1 MILFTNGCSFTSGTP
16 SPDLVIG
23 SEQYTEQW
31 QEGEYRLDDFISCY
45 QHVPFSWPNLLT
57 SDKVINLGRQ
67 GSSNARI
74 LRTTLNFLD
83 KVDLRT
89 LQDCVFVICWTMC
102 NRQEYWYKN
111 VPFKVEPR
119 LPGHYQVMTPQLSN
133 NPEDFYIED
142 DLHSWMLPGDHQV
155 VPETINKYEALCR
168 DMSKD
173 IYDTLTQ
180 MIVLKNAFDFYNID
194 KFLYTSLFWQGT
206 GLNCVDDEF
215 SGYTDWHNPLLNMLP
230 QDHIIEDTSVVNHL
244 QDVYFSDGHLNELG
258 NQEFARYIQQELEK
272 RNWLT

>member
-16 SPDLVIG
+16 SPELVIN
-23 SEQYTEQW
+23 SEQYNEQW
-31 QEGEYRLDDFISCY
+31 QVGEHRLDDFTSCY
-45 QHVPFSWPNLLT
+45 QDVPFSWPYLVM

-83 KVDLRT
+83 KVNKKT

-111 VPFKVEPR
+111 VPFKVEPS
-119 LPGHYQVMTPQLSN
+119 LPGHYQVMKPQLSN
-133 NPEDFYIED
+133 NPDDFYIKD
-142 DLHSWMLPGDHQV
+142 DLNSWMLPEDHQV

-194 KFLYTSLFWQGT
+194 KFLYTSIFWQGT
-206 GLNCVDDEF
+206 GINCVDDEF
-215 SGYTDWHNPLLNMLP
+215 NGYTDWHSPLLNMLP
-230 QDHIIEDTSVVNHL
+230 HDHIIEDTTVVNHL
-244 QDVYFSDGHLNELG
+244 QDIYFSDGHLNELG
-258 NQEFARYIQQELEK
+258 NKEFARYIQQELEK